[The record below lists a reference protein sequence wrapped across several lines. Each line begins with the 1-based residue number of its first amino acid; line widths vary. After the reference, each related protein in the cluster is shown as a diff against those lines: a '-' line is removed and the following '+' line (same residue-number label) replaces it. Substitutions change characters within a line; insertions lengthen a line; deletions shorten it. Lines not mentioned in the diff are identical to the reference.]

1 MRCSSKSSSKTCFLH
16 QQGEFILSFF
26 PSTIAAFGDPRCLFD
41 QGIRIV
47 FETISCVKCVVFIYL
62 AIYFFL
68 RECLL
73 VVFSNRPKFLSQ
85 KT

>member
-1 MRCSSKSSSKTCFLH
+1 MRCSSKSSSKMCFLH

-47 FETISCVKCVVFIYL
+47 FETISCVNALYL
-62 AIYFFL
+62 YTLLSIFFKGVSFGS
-68 RECLL
+68 LL
-73 VVFSNRPKFLSQ
+73 KSS
-85 KT
+85 